1 MAKKTNPIQS
11 MIDKSIKELKANSK
25 MVEKALETFL
35 ASEGIE
41 ISEKE
46 FREIQQLTNTMD
58 ELDKVLLE
66 VSVPKSKKPVK
77 KKRTSKRKRK

>member
-77 KKRTSKRKRK
+77 KKRTSKRNRK